1 MAAPTYFRTYSQFR
15 SLSKTKIP
23 LFEAIASNTLGPS
36 LPISKIFYE
45 RPRLPPNVRVAS
57 RQMATVRTTAPR
69 GSDGKRKRKRSPKPQ
84 SSAMAASA
92 GDGGDAAA
100 LRGQLETL
108 ENWQRA
114 ITIDM
119 KELRKECLKVR
130 RELEKLDD
138 VAESAVEQAERCAD
152 QAASLKERTTQQTT
166 ANDAALEQMTAK
178 LEAVEVST
186 ASELLE
192 VKKKLTQVDKKLQKQ
207 TQSAIDEDFLMTQLT
222 ALQEQYDSELAKLRE
237 EQTVAMR
244 AKQRQVESM
253 ERLLQTSRDEHS
265 RLAQRVGQLPSRKEL
280 DDLQQ
285 QLEELE
291 RVYLDDQTRTRAG
304 LEAMQ
309 HRVVELN
316 RHVGDV
322 DARASSQPPLP
333 PPHALVRP
341 GEVAVLHDELRRV
354 NRDLHAVSV
363 DFAGLSKRVDDRG
376 DQQSQQFELR
386 VQDLSGQVFD
396 ALGSDSRLHATE
408 IRRLKDAMFDLQ
420 SGQRE
425 AGQRMRR
432 LEDERQQVAA
442 SMPLPPPRGPGGF
455 SEWHRGAESPL
466 LPPPLPDHSFER
478 APRPSHPFDGAP
490 PGFRGHSFESPLPP
504 NRTTWPPRRRSR
516 SRSPIRRP
524 PLREEPP
531 RTELGTSNLRRFEH
545 NNQRQPL
552 DSNDEEIRRRDSRAN
567 NGGIP
572 ASSTQLPRQGSG
584 DGGQVPEA
592 PSHAEEPPRVPFR
605 RNRPSRRRNPEVI
618 VIEEDEDDEEEALA
632 PDRAPPD
639 VVLDEEEASDPAAD
653 VIMTS
658 GDGHETQL
666 GATDRLERD
675 ADLHTGFL
683 LYFCLGGAPD
693 LEPQWTSSF
702 SELKAEDC
710 VAMPRALGFQRRYSC
725 LQNFPVYLTQCILQ
739 AVIVNGQAG
748 GTGEAEATSLVTGGL
763 NAASLRT
770 EFNKMV
776 KDVRLSWGET
786 LLRYLAELF
795 ESMETVA
802 SEPLQLAMNPAI
814 LPLSIDQEE
823 VQSDEWSRQQATA
836 MWTLAHDLH
845 YGSVLPSLASHP
857 DASPAVY
864 LFALMFDVLSVTSEC
879 PESGSYRLN
888 VFGEKLVRHL
898 WHHLLQKLPYVFFA
912 DWSWLDAQSSKG
924 KLPPLGFC
932 HLLASILLWNSAM
945 ERDLLMRSDVY
956 VAAIDL
962 MLTRLRVDGKPVSE
976 LSDSESDSLL
986 VGESES
992 STRIE
997 LVDVDNT
1004 FALALG
1010 MDALFEV
1017 SGEILSKMQAAL
1029 LPVG

>member
-1 MAAPTYFRTYSQFR
+1 
-15 SLSKTKIP
+15 
-23 LFEAIASNTLGPS
+23 
-36 LPISKIFYE
+36 
-45 RPRLPPNVRVAS
+45 
-57 RQMATVRTTAPR
+57 MATVRTTAPR
-69 GSDGKRKRKRSPKPQ
+69 GSDGKHKRKRSPKPP
-84 SSAMAASA
+84 SSGMAASA
-92 GDGGDAAA
+92 SDGGEAAA

-166 ANDAALEQMTAK
+166 ANDAALEQMTTK
-178 LEAVEVST
+178 LEALEVSS
-186 ASELLE
+186 AREVLE
-192 VKKKLTQVDKKLQKQ
+192 MKKTLAQVNKKLQKQ

-222 ALQEQYDSELAKLRE
+222 ALQEQYDSELTKLRE

-244 AKQRQVESM
+244 AKQRQVEGM

-291 RVYLDDQTRTRAG
+291 RVYLDDQTRTRAD

-309 HRVVELN
+309 HRVLELN

-333 PPHALVRP
+333 PPHALVHP

-354 NRDLHAVSV
+354 NRDLRAVAV
-363 DFAGLSKRVDDRG
+363 DFAGLSKRVNDRG

-386 VQDLSGQVFD
+386 LQDLSGQVFD
-396 ALGSDSRLHATE
+396 ALGHDSRLHATE

-442 SMPLPPPRGPGGF
+442 LMPLPPPRGPGGF

-478 APRPSHPFDGAP
+478 APRPGHPFDDAP
-490 PGFRGHSFESPLPP
+490 PGFRGRSFEPPLPLEPP

-516 SRSPIRRP
+516 SRSRSPIRRP
-524 PLREEPP
+524 PRREEPP

-545 NNQRQPL
+545 NNQRQSL
-552 DSNDEEIRRRDSRAN
+552 DSNDEEIRRDSRGN
-567 NGGIP
+567 NSGIP
-572 ASSTQLPRQGSG
+572 ATSTQLPRQGSG
-584 DGGQVPEA
+584 DEGRAPEA
-592 PSHAEEPPRVPFR
+592 PSQAEDPPRIPFR

-618 VIEEDEDDEEEALA
+618 VIEEDEEDEEEALA

-653 VIMTS
+653 VVMTS
-658 GDGHETQL
+658 RDGHETQL

-675 ADLHTGFL
+675 ADLQTGFL

-739 AVIVNGQAG
+739 AVIVNGQES
-748 GTGEAEATSLVTGGL
+748 GTAEAETSSLVTGGL

-776 KDVRLSWGET
+776 EDVRFSWGET

-802 SEPLQLAMNPAI
+802 SESLQLAMNPAV

-845 YGSVLPSLASHP
+845 YGSVLPSLASYP

-864 LFALMFDVLSVTSEC
+864 LFALMFDVLSVSSEC

-888 VFGEKLVRHL
+888 PFGEKLVQHL

-924 KLPPLGFC
+924 ELPPLGFC
-932 HLLASILLWNSAM
+932 HLLTSILLWNSALD
-945 ERDLLMRSDVY
+945 RDLLTRSDVY
-956 VAAIDL
+956 VAAIEL
-962 MLTRLRVDGKPVSE
+962 MLTRLHVDGKPVNE
-976 LSDSESDSLL
+976 LSESESASLL

-992 STRIE
+992 STWIE
-997 LVDVDNT
+997 LVDVDST

-1017 SGEILSKMQAAL
+1017 TGEILGKMQTAL